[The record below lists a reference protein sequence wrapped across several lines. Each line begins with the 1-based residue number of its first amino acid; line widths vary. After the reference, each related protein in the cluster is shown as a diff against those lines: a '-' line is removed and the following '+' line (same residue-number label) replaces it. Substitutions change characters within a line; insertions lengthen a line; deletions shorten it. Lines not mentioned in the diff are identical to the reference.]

1 MRTDMAAAP
10 PTDRLADLYDR
21 YHARVLAFCLLR
33 ADETAAEEV
42 ASETFV
48 IAWRKLSAVPEP
60 PLPWLLGVAR
70 NLLRKQYGA
79 RMRRETLMRRLAE
92 LADRRDEQDWD
103 VAERFV
109 LRESAVRALSELS
122 EKHVEALTLVAWNG
136 LSPAEA
142 GRVVG
147 CSAGTFSVRL
157 HRARRALAKEL
168 ETLEGSAARRAPGRG
183 SSGPRPAGPRT
194 HDDPITRT
202 VHQEAR

>member
-1 MRTDMAAAP
+1 MRTDRADAP

-21 YHARVLAFCLLR
+21 YHARILAFCLLR

-48 IAWRKLSAVPEP
+48 IAWRKLSAIPDP

-79 RMRRETLMRRLAE
+79 RMRRETLLRRLAD
-92 LADRRDEQDWD
+92 LSDRRDEQDWD

-122 EKHVEALTLVAWNG
+122 EKHVEALTLVAWHG

-142 GRVVG
+142 GQVVG

-157 HRARRALAKEL
+157 HRARRALARQL
-168 ETLEGSAARRAPGRG
+168 ETLEGSEARRRAAGRFSAP
-183 SSGPRPAGPRT
+183 GPRT
-194 HDDPITRT
+194 SDAPITRT
-202 VHQEAR
+202 AHQEAR

>member
-1 MRTDMAAAP
+1 MRTDRAQAP

-21 YHARVLAFCLLR
+21 YHARILAFCLLR
-33 ADETAAEEV
+33 ADETVAEEV

-48 IAWRKLSAVPEP
+48 VAWRKLSAVPDP

-79 RMRRETLMRRLAE
+79 RMRRETLLRRLAD
-92 LADRRDEQDWD
+92 LSDRRDEQDWD

-109 LRESAVRALSELS
+109 LRESAVRALGGLS
-122 EKHVEALTLVAWNG
+122 EKHVEALTLVAWHG

-147 CSAGTFSVRL
+147 CSSGTFSVRL
-157 HRARRALAKEL
+157 HRARRALARAL
-168 ETLEGSAARRAPGRG
+168 ESLEGSAARRGADRPSPGHRAVPG
-183 SSGPRPAGPRT
+183 TVA
-194 HDDPITRT
+194 RT